1 MTVVE
6 RAWALTAEIEAIGD
20 VFDQYSWL
28 VAKSAQLAPLPETL
42 RREENLVA
50 GCQSRVWLAL
60 LRRPDGTLSLAADSD
75 TLILR
80 GVLALFA
87 ELAEGRGA
95 SELAGMPGDFLAGT
109 DLAAVLSDR
118 RAAGLASI
126 TETIRQKAS
135 ALL

>member
-1 MTVVE
+1 MTVAE
-6 RAWALTAEIEAIGD
+6 QGRALRAQIEALGD

-28 VAKSAQLAPLPETL
+28 VAKSAQLAPLPEAL

-60 LRRPDGTLSLAADSD
+60 LRRPDGTLALAADSD

-80 GVLALFA
+80 GVLALFS
-87 ELAEGRGA
+87 ELAEGRSA
-95 SELAGMPGDFLAGT
+95 AELAGASWDFLDGS
-109 DLAAVLSDR
+109 DLAAALTDR
-118 RAAGLASI
+118 RSAGLAAI
-126 TETIRQKAS
+126 AEEIRKKAS